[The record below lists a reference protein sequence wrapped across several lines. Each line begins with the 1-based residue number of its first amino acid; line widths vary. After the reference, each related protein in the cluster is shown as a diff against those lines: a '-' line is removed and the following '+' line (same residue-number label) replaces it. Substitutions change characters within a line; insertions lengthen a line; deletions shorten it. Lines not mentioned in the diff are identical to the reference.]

1 MSRPYQVLAGP
12 CEFVLEEKRS
22 TFTAVLSP
30 AAERE
35 TALAQLDALRHQRPG
50 ASHYCWAYILGAA
63 SQPKSMAFS
72 DDGEPSG
79 TAGKPILNVLEH
91 RDAGDCMA
99 VVVRTFGG
107 TKLGAGGLV
116 RAYGAAIS
124 GALDIARWRLVT
136 PTVVITIVIGFAHE
150 ERVRHCLAR
159 HHIEVDAAEYL
170 TGVTLTVAVPESAV
184 ADLIAELGELTLGTA
199 SINLP
204 AAVTEFRLKDSSAK
218 R

>member
-1 MSRPYQVLAGP
+1 MSRPYQVLAEP
-12 CEFVLEEKRS
+12 CEFMLEEKRS

-35 TALAQLDALRHQRPG
+35 TALAQLDALRHERPG

-63 SQPKSMAFS
+63 LQPKSMAFS

-136 PTVVITIVIGFAHE
+136 PSVAITIAISFAHE
-150 ERVRHCLAR
+150 ERVRHCLAL
-159 HHIEVDAAEYL
+159 HNIQVNAAEYL
-170 TGVTLTVAVPESAV
+170 ADVTLAVDVPESAV
-184 ADLIAELGELTLGTA
+184 TDLVAELGELTSGA
-199 SINLP
+199 ARVNLP
-204 AAVTEFRLKDSSAK
+204 AA
-218 R
+218 